1 MEDAEGVRILILPE
15 SSVLALKMQLQLQLQ
30 LRPWLF
36 RDAVVHSFS
45 TTTTMR
51 RTVKT
56 KFGVATLVELGR
68 TGTGTGVL
76 PNPET
81 SEFVPF

>member
-15 SSVLALKMQLQLQLQ
+15 SSVLALKMQLQLQL
-30 LRPWLF
+30 RPWLF

-45 TTTTMR
+45 TTTTTR

-56 KFGVATLVELGR
+56 KFGVATLVELEKS
-68 TGTGTGVL
+68 GTGTGVL